1 MLHTIIAIILILHG
15 LIHLIGFV
23 VNWKLVTIEDIPYKN
38 SIVAGKIPVGG
49 AGIRVIGV
57 LWLLAAIGFVVAGI
71 GLFVLAPWWLTL
83 TFWMSLF
90 SLALCIA
97 GWPEAQF
104 GVYTNMIILVYLLAR
119 ESFIWLP

>member
-38 SIVAGKIPVGG
+38 SIVAGKIRVGG
-49 AGIRVIGV
+49 VGIRVIGV

-71 GLFVLAPWWLTL
+71 GLFVMAPWWLTL

-104 GVYTNMIILVYLLAR
+104 GAYTNMIILVYLLAR